1 MCWHETWL
9 HRYLIMSEKLGAL
22 VALQAQDFNT
32 MAKATNGTV
41 SQNGS
46 QQGDNGMTVEQQLQ
60 KGLDNMAAGSSDA
73 EFEKLLSEVRSTV
86 SLLLAVEVLG
96 SPVVLGK

>member
-1 MCWHETWL
+1 MCWHELWRHT
-9 HRYLIMSEKLGAL
+9 YLIMSEELVAL
-22 VALQAQDFNT
+22 VALQAQDFNK
-32 MAKATNGTV
+32 MAKAPNGAV

-86 SLLLAVEVLG
+86 SLLPAVEVLG